1 MDLLQAQQLLA
12 GDIGACDSS
21 LFGNERYSENSS
33 AWLNKVQG

>member
-21 LFGNERYSENSS
+21 LFGNERYIPRT
-33 AWLNKVQG
+33 ALLG